1 MTGKELAYLLEKT
14 GISGKQFADA
24 AGINRSIV
32 TNYKKVKEFRPET
45 AQRIFDGFKKLRFT
59 GGEIQQLLKQRFEE
73 SKAQP
78 PTPTS
83 DRQTNALIRL
93 SDLQYQIN
101 QQKRHIDALE
111 LNVKLLTEKLNQ
123 QCT

>member
-1 MTGKELAYLLEKT
+1 MTGKELTYLVFQTQVKNKTLAEKI
-14 GISGKQFADA
+14 GMSQQAFSMLKISKNLQE
-24 AGINRSIV
+24 STV
-32 TNYKKVKEFRPET
+32 E
-45 AQRIFDGFKKLRFT
+45 RIFDGFAKLGFT
-59 GGEIQQLLKQRFEE
+59 NGEIQQLLKQRFEE

-78 PTPTS
+78 PTPAS

-111 LNVKLLTEKLNQ
+111 LNVKLLTEKLNGNG
-123 QCT
+123 